1 MSTEFNELLPN
12 PYGDRAQIW
21 IVGSC
26 EQVLHLIN
34 ELYVKKVATDRI
46 QFSPVIPV
54 PAVSGKYMSVFM
66 R

>member
-1 MSTEFNELLPN
+1 MSTEFNELLNFPN
-12 PYGDRAQIW
+12 DSRAQIW
-21 IVGSC
+21 LVGSRD
-26 EQVLHLIN
+26 QVLHLIN

-46 QFSPVIPV
+46 QFSPIVPV